1 MSFQQ
6 ACLMLQITNGDK
18 QRMDGLKAWLVSK
31 DSKQLSDDLKRMA
44 GTLSVHMDGQ
54 RVSLQQGKHFS
65 L

>member
-1 MSFQQ
+1 MSFQP
-6 ACLMLQITNGDK
+6 AYLMLQVTNGDR

-31 DSKQLSDDLKRMA
+31 DPKQLSDDLKRMD

-54 RVSLQQGKHFS
+54 RFSLQQGKHFA